1 MDKWMG
7 KGRFRM
13 PNRAQ
18 SESIFHKTLMELH
31 QSNKYMYSLENCIF
45 ITSWRCISSWY
56 ALFPKKKI
64 TISCV
69 CSRANELCI
78 LHFLIYALCR
88 TMYQFFPFLFFISFI
103 MFYVCVCVLILSFT
117 VVLVL
122 WERFCPAFYVVSF
135 YFLFS
140 SNSQHNDLYSGLNV
154 YRDYLSNVF
163 SGERKCSK

>member
-103 MFYVCVCVLILSFT
+103 MFYVCVCVDLEFYCRIGVVGTFLSS
-117 VVLVL
+117 VLCC
-122 WERFCPAFYVVSF
+122 F
-135 YFLFS
+135 FLFS
-140 SNSQHNDLYSGLNV
+140 VLFKFSTQWFVFRTQRVSGLFV
-154 YRDYLSNVF
+154 
-163 SGERKCSK
+163 